1 MRFISIRTV
10 VAIVLL
16 FALLFSTFP
25 MSALA
30 NDTDNPEE
38 TAVTEDTAT
47 VESSKRAKYTTDP
60 QKFEVIPTEKVTVE
74 AETSPVESQE
84 QDVQGSVVFACL
96 KRLLTLK
103 TRLQKKNKKFVYTFC
118 LQSSKLSLTTDS

>member
-84 QDVQGSVVFACL
+84 QTEELMGVSYKAIKNTESILSGFGVFDC
-96 KRLLTLK
+96 TH
-103 TRLQKKNKKFVYTFC
+103 F
-118 LQSSKLSLTTDS
+118 SGPI

>member
-1 MRFISIRTV
+1 MRFTKIRKV

-38 TAVTEDTAT
+38 AVVTEENETD
-47 VESSKRAKYTTDP
+47 ERA
-60 QKFEVIPTEKVTVE
+60 
-74 AETSPVESQE
+74 
-84 QDVQGSVVFACL
+84 SVMI
-96 KRLLTLK
+96 
-103 TRLQKKNKKFVYTFC
+103 
-118 LQSSKLSLTTDS
+118 